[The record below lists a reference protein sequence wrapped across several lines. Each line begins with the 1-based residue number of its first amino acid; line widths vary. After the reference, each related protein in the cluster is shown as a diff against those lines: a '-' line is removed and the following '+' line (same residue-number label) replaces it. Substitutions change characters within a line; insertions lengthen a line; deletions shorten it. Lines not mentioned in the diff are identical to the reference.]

1 MKPWKMSVGVATGFV
16 IGMFL
21 WWGSYG
27 PSEGMF
33 QNPQLVIVPAAI
45 GILIVNV
52 RNRRKKVGLY
62 DPKII
67 ALNKRGRL

>member
-1 MKPWKMSVGVATGFV
+1 MKPWNMSVGRATGLV
-16 IGMFL
+16 IGSFL
-21 WWGSYG
+21 WWGSYV

-52 RNRRKKVGLY
+52 RNKRKKVGPY
-62 DPKII
+62 DPEII
-67 ALNKRGRL
+67 AQNKRGRL